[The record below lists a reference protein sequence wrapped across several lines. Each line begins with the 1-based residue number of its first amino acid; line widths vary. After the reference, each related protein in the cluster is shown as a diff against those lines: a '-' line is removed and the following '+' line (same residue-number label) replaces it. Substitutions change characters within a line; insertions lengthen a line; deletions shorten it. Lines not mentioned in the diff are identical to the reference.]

1 MTWATTAYWVIGS
14 IAVDTAVRS
23 ADSSRKAMH
32 TQADISR
39 QNATIAV
46 QQSSVNE
53 DAQRRRGAI
62 AIGRGAAAAAEGSGL
77 QGTNL
82 DVIQQS
88 AVDAETDAL
97 NIRYA
102 GKLGQTS
109 DITQAG
115 FDDSGA
121 DSAQA
126 SGYLN
131 AGAAALSSYGSYTN
145 SNRKIVKAGG

>member
-23 ADSSRKAMH
+23 ADANRKAMH
-32 TQADISR
+32 TQADIAQ

-62 AIGRGAAAAAEGSGL
+62 ARGRMAASAAEGSGL
-77 QGTNL
+77 DGTNL
-82 DVIQQS
+82 DVFQQ
-88 AVDAETDAL
+88 AATDTEIDAL
-97 NIRYA
+97 NIRYQ

-109 DITQAG
+109 DITQAN
-115 FDDSGA
+115 FDNSGA

-131 AGAAALSSYGSYTN
+131 AGAAALSTFGSYTN